1 MRPGIRLLLILL
13 FISVHSLQAAD
24 AHVGLRLTNTQWN
37 SDWVITPS
45 PEFGLVWKHFQL
57 TVDGTYGL
65 FEPSNPDINHSI
77 VTRMSL
83 MPMLRLKLFGPFFL
97 STGVGVSHNFRRD
110 EVILPD
116 GSYEAVS
123 SNNVFSEFRAQLGA
137 QFRMTESIGMFIRG
151 EYSLITND
159 IRSFAFSFGFAST
172 MQPRQ
177 KYAVK
182 PYAVPESKTVES
194 PAQTQTSS
202 PENNL
207 QLLKSKT
214 LLEAIQSFS
223 FVNSKDDIL
232 NELNTT
238 LESAL
243 IASGYKVI
251 SWERVQK
258 TAVSEMISN
267 NLSTESEEKLSYDIK
282 LMKPFDVAQ
291 LAYKPLKLHAFIETN
306 MRYEYQ
312 SFGGDILVHSA
323 YARVILPST
332 GEILW
337 ASEYNLPES
346 SFLKCKQQIAEDL
359 LNALNKNR
367 QTKKSRR

>member
-1 MRPGIRLLLILL
+1 MRSTMRSIIICFL
-13 FISVHSLQAAD
+13 ISVSGLRAMD

-37 SDWVITPS
+37 NDWLITPA
-45 PEFGLVWKHFQL
+45 PELGLVWNHFQL
-57 TVDGTYGL
+57 SVDGTYGL
-65 FEPSNPDINHSI
+65 FQPDDPAINHSTI
-77 VTRMSL
+77 TRTSL

-97 STGVGVSHNFRRD
+97 SSGVGISHNFRRD
-110 EVILPD
+110 EIILPD
-116 GSYEAVS
+116 GSFDTVS
-123 SNNVFSEFRAQLGA
+123 KNNTFSEFRV
-137 QFRMTESIGMFIRG
+137 QFGPQFNINQSLSMYIRG

-159 IRSFAFSFGFAST
+159 IRAFAFSFGFSSN

-177 KYAVK
+177 KFAVK
-182 PYAVPESKTVES
+182 PYSIPEQKPAVQQAPV
-194 PAQTQTSS
+194 SS
-202 PENNL
+202 TPENNL

-223 FVNSKDDIL
+223 FVNSKDDII

-238 LESAL
+238 LESTL

-258 TAVSEMISN
+258 TAVNEMITN
-267 NLSTESEEKLSYDIK
+267 NLSTESEEKLSYDVK

-291 LAYKPLKLHAFIETN
+291 LAYKSLKLHAFIETS

-323 YARVILPST
+323 YARVILPAT

-346 SFLKCKQQIAEDL
+346 SFLKCKQQISEDL